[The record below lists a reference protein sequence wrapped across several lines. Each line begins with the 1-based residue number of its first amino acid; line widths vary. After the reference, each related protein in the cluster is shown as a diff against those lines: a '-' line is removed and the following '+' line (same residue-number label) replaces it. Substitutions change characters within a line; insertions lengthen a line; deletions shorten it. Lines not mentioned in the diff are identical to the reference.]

1 VLESLRLFLLFFM
14 LLERTGFFWKVSLV
28 LGEKLARCG
37 SWLRRLLAGQVSKQL
52 STAAVYGGEGWQR
65 AGRVEWVLSECH
77 DMELSRF

>member
-14 LLERTGFFWKVSLV
+14 LLERTGFFWKASLV

-52 STAAVYGGEGWQR
+52 STAACLWRRGLAASGKG
-65 AGRVEWVLSECH
+65 
-77 DMELSRF
+77 